1 MNAGCLSRER
11 RLVNRVVAGGDDD
24 TDAVYT

>member
-1 MNAGCLSRER
+1 MNAGCLSREW
-11 RLVNRVVAGGDDD
+11 RLINRIVGGGDDD